1 MMATTLPVA
10 DLGRRVVARLA
21 PDELPLFDDTW
32 QVVGGR
38 PRRRGRRQEPLGLGL
53 PGVDE
58 VLVTAV
64 ASGVVTAVVND
75 LGKDLGSRSARL
87 LGRLRLRRRVREVP
101 SPLPV
106 LPPRRLRQIRAI
118 AYRKARRLGMP
129 AADANALADA
139 LISELTTT
147 ER

>member
-1 MMATTLPVA
+1 MMATTLPVV

-21 PDELPLFDDTW
+21 PDELPLFDQTW
-32 QVVGGR
+32 QAVGER
-38 PRRRGRRQEPLGLGL
+38 PRRRVSRQEPLGFGL
-53 PGVDE
+53 PGADE

-64 ASGVVTAVVND
+64 ASGVVTAVVSD
-75 LGKDLGSRSARL
+75 LGKDLGSWSARL
-87 LGRLRLRRRVREVP
+87 LGRLRLRRRVRAVP

-118 AYRKARRLGMP
+118 AFRKARKLGMP
-129 AADANALADA
+129 VADANALADA